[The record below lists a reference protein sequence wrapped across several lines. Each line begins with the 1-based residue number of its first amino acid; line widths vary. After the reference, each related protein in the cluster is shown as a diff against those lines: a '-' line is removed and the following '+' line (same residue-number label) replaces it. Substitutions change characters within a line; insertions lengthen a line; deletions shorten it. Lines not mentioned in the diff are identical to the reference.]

1 MYIDIMAKIGI
12 HNVFKKIKGLK
23 RYKYLMLFEIK
34 NIKTAMNL
42 IDNNENAKMLNNF
55 IFVGAKLMLKYI
67 PLYNN
72 TKISNNK
79 TR

>member
-1 MYIDIMAKIGI
+1 MAKIGI
-12 HNVFKKIKGLK
+12 HNEFKKIKGFN
-23 RYKYLMLFEIK
+23 RYKYLMLSEIK
-34 NIKTAMNL
+34 NTKTAMNL
-42 IDNNENAKMLNNF
+42 IDNNKNAKILNNF
-55 IFVGAKLMLKYI
+55 IFVGAKLMLRHI